1 MSKTRWRRRE
11 LLAGLGAGAGG
22 LLLSGPAAALSRQ
35 EIRGWDE
42 TTDVLVA
49 GSGSA
54 ACSAAI
60 EARRQDVRVLLI
72 ESLPKFGGSSA
83 ISGGV
88 VYAGGGTALQKAA
101 GFEDSVEDMY
111 RFIAGNSGAHPQ
123 LAKIQLYCE
132 ESVAHFDWLVAMGV
146 PYNERFT
153 AAKELTLGDESLYYS
168 GNELAWPARE
178 HARPV
183 PRGHVPGVPGMTGG
197 RTLMEALLA
206 KTAAAGVVM
215 RAGVAGERLIVE
227 RDGRVVGMQV
237 SAAGATRNIRALRGV
252 VLACGGFIHNREMV
266 QRHAPALFDCSAPWG
281 NAGDLGQGIA
291 MGAGVGGETLQMHE
305 GFAIT
310 PIYPPESTLAGIV
323 VNASAQRFLAEDSY
337 YGVLGDAIA
346 YQQRGRAWLITD
358 AGSSFDFHQDN
369 FLPVAEA
376 PTIGDLAART
386 DFPQGA
392 LQHTV
397 AYYNRFAET
406 GRDPMFQKQPQYLRP
421 LKQPPFKAWDL
432 SVQRAFFTA
441 HTFGGL
447 HTDVDGRV
455 ITGFGAVIPGLFAAG
470 RTVAG
475 LPVAPYI
482 ASGLSVG
489 DCTFFGR
496 RAGVAAAA
504 SAVSV

>member
-1 MSKTRWRRRE
+1 MSASRWRRRE
-11 LLAGLGAGAGG
+11 LLAGLAAGSAGF
-22 LLLSGPAAALSRQ
+22 LAAGPAAALSPR
-35 EIRGWDE
+35 EAGSWDE

-60 EARRQDVRVLLI
+60 EARRMGARVLLI
-72 ESLPKFGGSSA
+72 EALPKFGGSSA
-83 ISGGV
+83 MSGGV

-101 GFEDSVEDMY
+101 GFEDSVEEMY
-111 RFIAGNSGAHPQ
+111 RFIAGNSGRHPQ

-146 PYNERFT
+146 PYNDRFT
-153 AAKELTLGDESLYYS
+153 AVKELTLGDESLYYS

-178 HARPV
+178 HSRPV
-183 PRGHVPGVPGMTGG
+183 PRGHVPGTPGMTGG

-206 KTAAAGVVM
+206 QTVAADVTM
-215 RAGVAGERLIVE
+215 RSGVAGQRLIVE
-227 RDGRVVGMQV
+227 ADGRVAGMQV
-237 SAAGATRNIRALRGV
+237 VAEGETRNIRALRGV
-252 VLACGGFIHNREMV
+252 VLACGGFIHNRDMV

-281 NAGDLGQGIA
+281 NAGDLGQGIM
-291 MGAGVGGETLQMHE
+291 MGAGVGGETLHMHE

-323 VNASAQRFLAEDSY
+323 VNANAQRFVPEDSY

-346 YQQRGRAWLITD
+346 YQQEGRAWLITD
-358 AGSSFDFHQDN
+358 ASSSFDYPQDN

-397 AYYNRFAET
+397 AYYNRFADI
-406 GRDPMFQKQPQYLRP
+406 GRDPLFHKQGQYLRP
-421 LKQPPFKAWDL
+421 LDKPPFKAWDL
-432 SVQRAFFTA
+432 SVKRAFFTA

-447 HTDVDGRV
+447 HTDIDGRV
-455 ITGFGAVIPGLFAAG
+455 IGGFGEPIPGLYAAG
-470 RTVAG
+470 RTTAG

-496 RAGVAAAA
+496 RAGVAAA
-504 SAVSV
+504 SEVSV